1 MVQLPSP
8 IREFLAAPRFAVLAT
23 IGGDGAPQ
31 QSVMWYELAGDEILM
46 NTKRG
51 RFKER
56 DIARDPRVSLCV
68 EDAYRFVALS
78 GRIARVVD
86 DQDIARADILRL
98 GVRYD
103 GRPEAERQMRE
114 LWYKQKRVT
123 YFMTVERIHAPGF
136 EGTA

>member
-1 MVQLPSP
+1 MVQLTPA

-23 IGGDGAPQ
+23 IGADGAPH

-46 NTKRG
+46 NTKLG
-51 RFKER
+51 RFKQR
-56 DIARDPRVSLCV
+56 DIARDPRISLCV

-78 GRIARVVD
+78 GRIARAID

-103 GRPEAERQMRE
+103 GRPEAERQMRD
-114 LWYKQKRVT
+114 LWSKQERIT
-123 YFMTVERIHAPGF
+123 YFMTIERIHAPGF
-136 EGTA
+136 ERMS

>member
-1 MVQLPSP
+1 MILITPA
-8 IREFLAAPRFAVLAT
+8 IREFLTAPRFAVLAT
-23 IGGDGAPQ
+23 IGGDGAPH

-56 DIARDPRVSLCV
+56 DIARDPRISLCV
-68 EDAYRFVALS
+68 EDAYRFVAMS
-78 GRIARVVD
+78 GRIARVID
-86 DQDIARADILRL
+86 DQNIARADIFRL

-103 GRPEAERQMRE
+103 GVPEAERQMRE
-114 LWYKQKRVT
+114 LWSKQERVT

-136 EGTA
+136 ESKA

>member
-1 MVQLPSP
+1 VLQLTPAL
-8 IREFLAAPRFAVLAT
+8 REFLAEPRFAVLAT

-56 DIARDPRVSLCV
+56 DIARDPRISLCV

-78 GRIARVVD
+78 GRIARVID

-103 GRPEAERQMRE
+103 GRTEAERQMRE
-114 LWYKQKRVT
+114 LWSKQERIT

-136 EGTA
+136 EGS